1 MFRTGNAKRAGIV
14 AVLVGMCLTLSACL
28 LTPGKFNSVLDVRR
42 DGRFT
47 FTYTGE
53 IYLIALSRLATM
65 AKDQEDGADDVFI
78 PQPCYKEGEVEERDC
93 TPAERSEQKAEW
105 EKQRQRQVE
114 REKRDNEAMKAML
127 GGIDPADPKA
137 AEELAVRLRRQVG
150 WRKVEYKGDGL
161 FEVDFSHTG
170 RLDHDFVFPTLERF
184 PMANS
189 FVTAV
194 RRTDGSIRID
204 APGFA
209 PSSGGDPF
217 RSLLQVASMEE
228 TAKGGKGEEL
238 MPRMPELDGTFSIV
252 TDAQILANNTDE
264 GPVTDA
270 AGQKLNWKVNI
281 RAASPPTALIKL
293 N

>member
-1 MFRTGNAKRAGIV
+1 MFESRMAKRAGMI
-14 AVLVGMCLTLSACL
+14 AVLAGMCLALSACL
-28 LTPGKFNSVLDVRR
+28 LTPGKFNSQLDVRR

-47 FTYTGE
+47 FSYTGE

-65 AKDQEDGADDVFI
+65 AKDQEDGSDDVFI
-78 PQPCYKEGEVEERDC
+78 PQPCYKDDKVEERDC
-93 TPAERSEQKAEW
+93 TAAERSEQKADWGRER
-105 EKQRQRQVE
+105 ERQVE

-137 AEELAVRLRRQVG
+137 AEELAARLRRQVG
-150 WRKVEYKGDGL
+150 WKKVEYKGDGL
-161 FEVDFSHTG
+161 FDVDFSHSG

-194 RRTDGSIRID
+194 RRTDGSLRID

-209 PSSGGDPF
+209 PASGGDPF
-217 RSLLQVASMEE
+217 RSLLQVASLEE
-228 TAKGGKGEEL
+228 KAKGGKGEDAI
-238 MPRMPELDGTFSIV
+238 PRMPELDGTFAIV
-252 TDAQILANNTDE
+252 TDATILANNTDE
-264 GPVTDA
+264 GPVGDA

-281 RAASPPTALIKL
+281 RAASAPTALLKL

>member
-1 MFRTGNAKRAGIV
+1 MFKAGKWKRVGVV

-28 LTPGKFNSVLDVRR
+28 LTPGKFTSVLDVRR

-53 IYLIALSRLATM
+53 IYLIALSRLASM
-65 AKDQEDGADDVFI
+65 AKDEDDGSDGVFV

-93 TPAERSEQKAEW
+93 TAAERSEQRAEW

-137 AEELAVRLRRQVG
+137 AEELAARLRRQVG
-150 WRKVEYKGDGL
+150 WKKVEYKGDGL

-194 RRTDGSIRID
+194 RRTDGSVRID

-209 PSSGGDPF
+209 PASGGDPF
-217 RSLLQVASMEE
+217 RSLLQVASMEDK
-228 TAKGGKGEEL
+228 AKGGKGEDAI
-238 MPRMPELDGTFSIV
+238 PRMPELDGTFAIV

-264 GPVTDA
+264 GPVGDA

-281 RAASPPTALIKL
+281 RAAAAPTALIKL